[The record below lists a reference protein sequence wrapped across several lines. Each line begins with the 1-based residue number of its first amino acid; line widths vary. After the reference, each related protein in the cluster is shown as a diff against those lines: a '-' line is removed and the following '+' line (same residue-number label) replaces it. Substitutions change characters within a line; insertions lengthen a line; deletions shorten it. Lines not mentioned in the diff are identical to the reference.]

1 MWMYIIM
8 FSMNLDDF
16 HIDFLASSR
25 LSTIS
30 GNLQETSIFDGKELW
45 FQHVSTCFNRTFSF
59 PEDFLVSRAYS
70 HKKHHFG
77 WLIPPLLLV
86 QSS

>member
-1 MWMYIIM
+1 
-8 FSMNLDDF
+8 MNLDDF

-45 FQHVSTCFNRTFSF
+45 FQHVSTGLFPFNQ
-59 PEDFLVSRAYS
+59 PEDFLVSRAYP
-70 HKKHHFG
+70 HKKHNFR